1 MSLGEYTGAGSGTTK
16 LLLHLNG
23 NNTDTSGNSNSSTD
37 TAITYSQANGKF
49 GQGAGF
55 NGSSSIILIT
65 DNAALQGTGS
75 HTIGLWVKFT
85 ALPASDANVWL
96 IMKGYDDGITG
107 GWGVGLN
114 LFDTSGTA
122 KFRSYCASSAD
133 AAYFAEGFTP
143 STGIWYSVMSVFN
156 SSTSKIQL
164 YVNGN
169 FISETASAN
178 NIRYGNGSIIGA
190 YTNGTPS
197 SFINGAIDEI
207 LIENT
212 AWSASKI
219 KKYYTYAKGRF
230 GIN

>member
-133 AAYFAEGFTP
+133 A
-143 STGIWYSVMSVFN
+143 SHLLLV
-156 SSTSKIQL
+156 
-164 YVNGN
+164 
-169 FISETASAN
+169 
-178 NIRYGNGSIIGA
+178 
-190 YTNGTPS
+190 
-197 SFINGAIDEI
+197 
-207 LIENT
+207 
-212 AWSASKI
+212 
-219 KKYYTYAKGRF
+219 F
-230 GIN
+230 GILLCQFLIALHQKFSFMLMVILYQKLLLLII